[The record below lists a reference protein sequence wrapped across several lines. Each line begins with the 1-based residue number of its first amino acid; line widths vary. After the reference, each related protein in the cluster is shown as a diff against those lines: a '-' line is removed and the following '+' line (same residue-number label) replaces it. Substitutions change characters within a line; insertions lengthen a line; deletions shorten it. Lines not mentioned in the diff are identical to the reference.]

1 MNVSLNELTGNIR
14 HLNIEWPTLRV
25 YGMIHLNRSG
35 AMSFQYD
42 DRIHAGLKNCF
53 DSGRTRPVG
62 WRIAQLEGLESFLRE
77 REESIAGA
85 LHADL
90 RKPASETFLTE
101 TGWLLSEI
109 RHVRKHLRRW
119 MKPRRVSVPLHYQP
133 GRAWVSREPLG
144 VVLIIGAWN
153 YPLQLCLAPL
163 IGAVA
168 GGNCALVKPSEM
180 APETSSLLASELLH
194 YLDKDAFRVVEGGP
208 ELTREILRHRFDHIF
223 FTGSRAKGRDV
234 MQAAARLITPVTL
247 ELGGKCPCIV
257 TEKADLR
264 IAARRIVWGK
274 FLNAGQTCISPD
286 YLLVQESVEAP
297 LLRLMREALDLF
309 YGPDPRESPDYA
321 RIVDDRQFR
330 RLSCYLQEG
339 ELVAGG
345 QSCGADRYVAPT
357 IIRGVRPGSPLM
369 QEEVFGPVL
378 PVITVSS
385 LQEATEIVRAGSEP
399 LAVYLFSRDP
409 DELAMVEERTQSG
422 GVCCNDLLFQ
432 ASVMGLPF
440 GGRGMS
446 GTGAYHGRAGFDTF
460 TVPRSV
466 LVRSGFPDPDLRYP
480 PYGSGKMRLL
490 RRIINLFA

>member
-1 MNVSLNELTGNIR
+1 MNVRLNAFTGNIR
-14 HLNIEWPTLRV
+14 HLYVEWHTLR
-25 YGMIHLNRSG
+25 GDGLIHVNRCG
-35 AMSFQYD
+35 AMSFLYD
-42 DRIHAGLKNCF
+42 DRMHAGLKNYF
-53 DSGRTRPVG
+53 DSGRTKPAG
-62 WRIAQLEGLESFLRE
+62 WRIAQLDGLESFLRE
-77 REESIAGA
+77 REAAIARA
-85 LHADL
+85 LYADL
-90 RKPASETFLTE
+90 RKPAAETFLTE

-133 GRAWVSREPLG
+133 GRARVSREPLG
-144 VVLIIGAWN
+144 LVLIIGAWN

-168 GGNCALVKPSEM
+168 GGNCALLKPSEM
-180 APETSSLLASELLH
+180 APATSRLLASELPP
-194 YLDKDAFRVVEGGP
+194 YLDQEAFRVVEGGP
-208 ELTREILRHRFDHIF
+208 EHSADLLRHRFDHIF
-223 FTGSRAKGRDV
+223 FTGSLTKGREV

-257 TEKADLR
+257 TEKADLH

-297 LLRLMREALDLF
+297 LLDLMREAVDRF

-321 RIVDDRQFR
+321 RIADDRQFR
-330 RLSCYLQEG
+330 RLSGYLLEG
-339 ELVAGG
+339 EVVAGG
-345 QSCGADRYVAPT
+345 QADSADRYIAPT
-357 IIRGVRPGSPLM
+357 ILRGVRPGSPLM

-378 PVITVSS
+378 PVLAFSS
-385 LQEATEIVRAGSEP
+385 LPEAVEIVRAGSEP

-409 DELAMVEERTQSG
+409 DELDMVEARTLSG

-446 GTGAYHGRAGFDTF
+446 GIGVYHGRAGFETF
-460 TVPRSV
+460 TATRSV

-490 RRIINLFA
+490 RWIINLFA